1 MRRAKSVTERG
12 FDPNDRHRLRRALH
26 DVREVRTYRRVQA
39 VLLVA
44 RGRTVP
50 EVAEMTGVKPWAVY
64 AWIRAYLQAHDPDSL
79 QDAPRSGR
87 PRAAPA
93 ITDRRIEQEFRR
105 DPMRLGYNSTGWT
118 VTLLANHLR
127 RKYGNGMS
135 VRTLRRRMH
144 DVGLCW
150 KRPRYT
156 YANKDPNRAQKK
168 GGLSGGSDACRTM
181 RSC

>member
-1 MRRAKSVTERG
+1 MRRAKNPTERG
-12 FDPNDRHRLRRALH
+12 FDPPDRHRLSRALH
-26 DVREVRTYRRVQA
+26 EVRNVRTYRRVQA
-39 VLLVA
+39 ILLVA
-44 RGRTVP
+44 QGRTVQDA
-50 EVAEMTGVKPWAVY
+50 AEIAGVKPWAVY
-64 AWIRAYLQAHDPDSL
+64 AWVRTYLLTHDPDSL

-93 ITDRRIEQEFRR
+93 ITDERITREFRR

-118 VTLLANHLR
+118 VSLLADHLR
-127 RKYGNGMS
+127 QKYASGLS

-144 DVGLCW
+144 ALGLCW

-168 GGLSGGSDACRTM
+168 GALSAA
-181 RSC
+181 

>member
-1 MRRAKSVTERG
+1 MRRAKNPTERG
-12 FDPNDRHRLRRALH
+12 FDPYDRHRLSRALH
-26 DVREVRTYRRVQA
+26 DAREVRTYRRIQA

-44 RGRTVP
+44 QGRTVQ
-50 EVAEMTGVKPWAVY
+50 EAAEIAAVKPWAVY
-64 AWIRAYLQAHDPDSL
+64 AWIRTYLQTHDPGSL

-93 ITDRRIEQEFRR
+93 ITDKRIKQEFRR

-118 VTLLANHLR
+118 VSLLADHLR
-127 RKYGNGMS
+127 QKYGSGLS

-144 DVGLCW
+144 DWGLRW
-150 KRPRYT
+150 KRPRST

-168 GGLSGGSDACRTM
+168 GALSAA
-181 RSC
+181 